1 MIKNAFYLQPGKM
14 LNYTVDNI
22 KGETKKNSPAKI
34 SRNSG
39 GRTVCPRRLS
49 FSPFVVLMSTTNGE
63 KDNLLGQTILRQ
75 ELGEILDGLVFFRT
89 TLYWG
94 TGDQELSS

>member
-1 MIKNAFYLQPGKM
+1 MGDSN
-14 LNYTVDNI
+14 TNI

-49 FSPFVVLMSTTNGE
+49 FSPFVVIMSTTNGE
-63 KDNLLGQTILRQ
+63 KDSLLDQTVFPPELR
-75 ELGEILDGLVFFRT
+75 EILAGLFFFVSPFSK
-89 TLYWG
+89 
-94 TGDQELSS
+94 D